1 VDGRLKPD
9 GRICILAVL
18 IIYVISGL
26 EIFRKRRE
34 LHAIAAAPLSSST
47 DQDHRFSSYKTT
59 EVQVTTEL
67 AEIGPVP
74 SSQTEPAGKQNYEPY
89 SIVIENVPRVLV
101 PSAKGQS
108 AERPSHTALRLNHA
122 AWEYTKCAILFFFAL
137 LLTWLPASIN
147 RVYALIHPEL
157 TNWNLN
163 YAACFVLPLMG
174 FCNSITYV
182 VVSRAAVRDL
192 FRRRTAVPVLWPS
205 SRKDAGL
212 RSWDRTARARSLEEN
227 LTADHDSGAEIQ

>member
-137 LLTWLPASIN
+137 LLTWVSP
-147 RVYALIHPEL
+147 
-157 TNWNLN
+157 
-163 YAACFVLPLMG
+163 
-174 FCNSITYV
+174 
-182 VVSRAAVRDL
+182 SRACQHPGAQANVCCCSSSPL
-192 FRRRTAVPVLWPS
+192 PSTASTPS
-205 SRKDAGL
+205 S
-212 RSWDRTARARSLEEN
+212 TPN
-227 LTADHDSGAEIQ
+227 